1 MILNSLEPSASPE
14 GVTGHNSSSTSILV
28 QWNDVKQDEQNGN
41 ITGYKVMYKALPSGS
56 DETETV
62 NASTKQLNISGLNE
76 FTDYSIRV
84 LAFTVIGDGPLSSAI
99 TVRTDE
105 DSMSCSLLSALSLFV
120 CPVLYFVLCS
130 CFFLWSCVCV
140 RHFVKRDSR

>member
-1 MILNSLEPSASPE
+1 MFNSLEPSASPE

-28 QWNDVKQDEQNGN
+28 QWNDVKQDDQNGN

-62 NASTKQLNISGLNE
+62 NASVKQLNITGLNE

-84 LAFTVIGDGPLSSAI
+84 LAFTVKGDGPLSSAI

-105 DSMSCSLLSALSLFV
+105 DSMSFC
-120 CPVLYFVLCS
+120 CLCL
-130 CFFLWSCVCV
+130 CVYCVCV
-140 RHFVKRDSR
+140 

>member
-1 MILNSLEPSASPE
+1 MIFNSVEPSASPE

-62 NASTKQLNISGLNE
+62 NAPTKQLNISGLNE

-84 LAFTVIGDGPLSSAI
+84 LAFTVKGDGPLSSAI

-105 DSMSCSLLSALSLFV
+105 DSMCCSLLCLCLSACLAVSMCLSV
-120 CPVLYFVLCS
+120 
-130 CFFLWSCVCV
+130 
-140 RHFVKRDSR
+140 